1 MKQTE
6 RELRLLP
13 IKNRLQHRMEAFFR
27 WQGRK
32 FMEGFKRTKSKWQE
46 SDVPIAPGDWE
57 RIFDMISLESWGV
70 VGYAFDNAAEEA
82 MLAAGLMKAGAVDIA
97 ASFTLANPAA
107 KEYLENFGFQKIS
120 QIDVVTKKRIGS
132 IITNGLETGEGYGK
146 TAKRI
151 KDMYSDMAELKPQ
164 KHIRNRAELI
174 AVTETG
180 NAYEEAAMIQ
190 SQGLQMA
197 GLPMVKSWLTVGD
210 DRVSDG
216 CQENQDAGWIPL
228 DDAFP
233 SGDMHP
239 LRFPG
244 CRCDMLTRMAMPGE
258 IYGK

>member
-1 MKQTE
+1 MKPTE

-27 WQGRK
+27 WQARK

-46 SDVPIAPGDWE
+46 AGPPISPSDWE
-57 RIFDMISLESWGV
+57 RIFDMIALDSAGV
-70 VGYAFDNAAEEA
+70 VGYAFDAAAAEA
-82 MLAAGLMKAGAVDIA
+82 MLAAGLMRAGTVDVTV
-97 ASFTLANPAA
+97 SFTLKSPAA
-107 KEYLENFGFQKIS
+107 KEYLENFGYQKIS
-120 QIDVVTKKRIGS
+120 QIDVVTKKRIGN
-132 IITNGLETGEGYGK
+132 IITKGLETGEGYGA
-146 TAKRI
+146 TAKKI
-151 KDMYSDMAELKPQ
+151 KDMYSEMAAPSPL

-190 SQGLQMA
+190 SKGLQMA
-197 GLPMVKSWLTVGD
+197 GLPMLKSWLTVGD

-216 CQENQDAGWIPL
+216 CLENEAVGWIPL

-233 SGDMHP
+233 SGDMNP

-244 CRCDMLTRMAMPGE
+244 CRCGGLTRMAMPGE
-258 IYGK
+258 TYG